1 MSRWTD
7 EELRE
12 LVALWPMS
20 TAAQIAYRLRRPRAA
35 VCGKVQRLL
44 REGLLEGKSAK
55 HPDPQKRRTRARPPR
70 TRIMLP
76 PPQVDGS
83 LAMQP
88 CSILELD
95 TTRCHWPLGPIDE
108 VATGFCGAPPCTG
121 SSLLPAPSANGA
133 LFFPLSIT
141 AGGAASPNQSVLSW
155 PLLPT
160 RTIATF

>member
-44 REGLLEGKSAK
+44 REGLLEGKNAK

-70 TRIMLP
+70 TRLMLP
-76 PPQVDGS
+76 LPQVDDS

-108 VATGFCGAPPCTG
+108 VATVDQHGHW
-121 SSLLPAPSANGA
+121 SLLS
-133 LFFPLSIT
+133 FR
-141 AGGAASPNQSVLSW
+141 
-155 PLLPT
+155 LPQWVSLRSGLNT
-160 RTIATF
+160 RTT

>member
-12 LVALWPMS
+12 LVALWPKS

-44 REGLLEGKSAK
+44 REGLLEGKNAK

-76 PPQVDGS
+76 PPQVDDS
-83 LAMQP
+83 PTMQP

-108 VATGFCGAPPCTG
+108 VATEFCGEP
-121 SSLLPAPSANGA
+121 PAPGHRYCPHHLRMARYSF
-133 LFFPLSIT
+133 L
-141 AGGAASPNQSVLSW
+141 
-155 PLLPT
+155 
-160 RTIATF
+160 

>member
-12 LVALWPMS
+12 LVALWPTS

-44 REGLLEGKSAK
+44 REGLLEGKNAK

-76 PPQVDGS
+76 PPQVDDS

-108 VATGFCGAPPCTG
+108 VATEFCGAP
-121 SSLLPAPSANGA
+121 LHRVIAIA
-133 LFFPLSIT
+133 
-141 AGGAASPNQSVLSW
+141 
-155 PLLPT
+155 
-160 RTIATF
+160 RTICEWRVILSFKYHRRRCSVS